1 MQRDLLLLHEMI
13 DAAEQAQHLVK
24 GCTADEITADRMRRD
39 SLLWN
44 FTVLGE
50 AAGLVSDE
58 TKERFPDIPWRNP
71 VRLRNRVVHGYWSV
85 DVDVLYTTATVQLGE
100 FVRLLRDAA
109 VTLERDR

>member
-1 MQRDLLLLHEMI
+1 
-13 DAAEQAQHLVK
+13 
-24 GCTADEITADRMRRD
+24 MRRD

-44 FTVLGE
+44 YTVLGE

-58 TKERFPDIPWRNP
+58 TKARFPEIPWRNP

-85 DVDVLYTTATVQLGE
+85 DVDVLHTTATDQLGE

-109 VTLERDR
+109 ATLEADR